1 MIYCEGV
8 EDNSSIHNAFAGSAE
23 KYKTRY
29 CCGEDR
35 KDAGTERCRRFMDMT
50 DATAELIGRTIDE
63 AEHDPKILR
72 HITGALKDLKD
83 LIDEPPGAAKDG
95 DGGVLIRIE
104 GGAPSAGNDG

>member
-1 MIYCEGV
+1 MRSRTAKKM
-8 EDNSSIHNAFAGSAE
+8 DS
-23 KYKTRY
+23 KK
-29 CCGEDR
+29 DR

-104 GGAPSAGNDG
+104 GGAPPAGNDG

>member
-1 MIYCEGV
+1 M
-8 EDNSSIHNAFAGSAE
+8 DS
-23 KYKTRY
+23 KK
-29 CCGEDR
+29 DR

-83 LIDEPPGAAKDG
+83 LKDLIDEPPGAAKDG